1 MSDKSDMTSLKWCA
15 VAIVAAAAI
24 VSAAAIVCAKTLE
37 QPTPVASQ
45 RFDIRTFTRRVA
57 NGDDVGFIMLI
68 DKQSGTTYKLNN
80 NRWHKIEIE

>member
-24 VSAAAIVCAKTLE
+24 VSAAAIVCAKTLKR
-37 QPTPVASQ
+37 PVPVASQ

-80 NRWHKIEIE
+80 NRWQKLETE